1 MNMKKE
7 SINEI
12 ITPIMELI
20 LNSKI
25 NGKDKTELMI
35 MLGKFLENY
44 DLNRYSEVL
53 YEKRLVKTYESI

>member
-1 MNMKKE
+1 MKKE

-35 MLGKFLENY
+35 MLGKFLEEY